1 MKDRILYNWNWMRI
15 VRLGIGGY
23 ALTQG
28 LLHSEMLMIAIGVF
42 FLAQG
47 ILNWGCNSCAKDQC
61 EIKPNNNETEK
72 LDS

>member
-1 MKDRILYNWNWMRI
+1 MKNRILYQWNWMRI
-15 VRLGIGGY
+15 VRLTIGSY

-28 LLHSEMLMIAIGVF
+28 VMHSENLMIAIGAF
-42 FLAQG
+42 FLVQG
-47 ILNWGCNSCAKDQC
+47 IINWGCNSYSIGKC